1 MSSNSRPRKPVRS
14 HALRLRLVTESELDG
29 NCRGWEGDTAFRL
42 CNGEVWEQAAF
53 RVRRVF
59 LASPGVR
66 IWRLGDASLLEIEGV
81 RELLPV
87 RLRA

>member
-1 MSSNSRPRKPVRS
+1 MARTRSLRP
-14 HALRLRLVTESELDG
+14 HAPRLRLQTESELDG
-29 NCRGWEGDTAFRL
+29 NCRGWEGDTTFTL

-59 LASPGVR
+59 LACPGVR
-66 IWRLGDASLLEIEGV
+66 IWRLGEACLLEIEGA